1 MFKRKE
7 KLKEEIEYITLEDI
21 ERGIKSGIIVLE
33 NNHFKIIKIFL
44 EKGLDEKERELE
56 IESILDEK
64 IENYDPLEYIEKE
77 IFITEDEELEEII
90 LVLLERDIV
99 ETIIKKGKEKKR
111 KVFGIIPAFFL
122 KALEVEKDSN
132 ELFIDLD
139 IESVVLAE
147 FNEGKIKDIS
157 LIEIEKNKIL
167 ESEVDEI
174 LQYIFEIKEEKI
186 NKISFYE
193 KDREIAEIF
202 ENIDNI
208 EIEVK
213 DWKNGNIK
221 YNYNYN
227 YDFLPLEYLDSLK
240 KEKVIKKWGV
250 IVFIIFILQIVLGFS
265 LQYFCN
271 KIDDKIDILESDIGD
286 NQEKIE
292 KLKEKI
298 LVLEE
303 EEKLKIE
310 ELNKIELKKLRIGNL
325 LQQIEKIKPKGLNI
339 LNIEFDGKNKL
350 KIIGNSISE
359 EKILKF
365 QEKIIKNSKFKNFNH
380 DYIKFE
386 EEIYNF
392 QLDVEVYL

>member
-33 NNHFKIIKIFL
+33 NNHFKIVKIFL

-174 LQYIFEIKEEKI
+174 LQYIFEIEEEKI

-221 YNYNYN
+221 YNYNY
-227 YDFLPLEYLDSLK
+227 DFLPLEYLDSLK
-240 KEKVIKKWGV
+240 KEKVIKKCGV

>member
-33 NNHFKIIKIFL
+33 NNHFKIVKIFL

-111 KVFGIIPAFFL
+111 KVFGVIPAFFL

-139 IESVVLAE
+139 IESVVLTE

-174 LQYIFEIKEEKI
+174 LQYIFEIEEEKI

-221 YNYNYN
+221 YNYN

>member
-33 NNHFKIIKIFL
+33 NNHFKIVKIFL

-139 IESVVLAE
+139 IESVVLTE

-193 KDREIAEIF
+193 KDREVAEIF

-221 YNYNYN
+221 YNYNY
-227 YDFLPLEYLDSLK
+227 DFLPLEYLDSLK
-240 KEKVIKKWGV
+240 KEKVVKKWGV

-271 KIDDKIDILESDIGD
+271 KIDYKIDILESDIGD

>member
-221 YNYNYN
+221 YNYNY
-227 YDFLPLEYLDSLK
+227 DFLPLEYLDSLK

-265 LQYFCN
+265 LQHFCN

>member
-33 NNHFKIIKIFL
+33 NNHFKIVKIFL

-139 IESVVLAE
+139 IESVVLTE

-174 LQYIFEIKEEKI
+174 LQYIFEIEEEKI

-193 KDREIAEIF
+193 KDREIVEIF

-221 YNYNYN
+221 YNYNY
-227 YDFLPLEYLDSLK
+227 DFLPLEYLDSLK
-240 KEKVIKKWGV
+240 KEKVVKKWGV

-310 ELNKIELKKLRIGNL
+310 ELKKIELKKLRIGNL

>member
-33 NNHFKIIKIFL
+33 NNHFKIVKIFL

-122 KALEVEKDSN
+122 KTLEVEKDSN

-174 LQYIFEIKEEKI
+174 LQYIFEIEEEKI

-193 KDREIAEIF
+193 KDREVAEIF

-221 YNYNYN
+221 YNYN

>member
-90 LVLLERDIV
+90 LVLLERDTV

-174 LQYIFEIKEEKI
+174 LQYIFEIEEEKI

-193 KDREIAEIF
+193 KDREVAEIF

-221 YNYNYN
+221 YNYN

-310 ELNKIELKKLRIGNL
+310 ELNKIELKKLRIGDL

>member
-174 LQYIFEIKEEKI
+174 LQYIFEIEEEKI

-221 YNYNYN
+221 YNYN

-271 KIDDKIDILESDIGD
+271 KIDYKIDILESDIGD

-310 ELNKIELKKLRIGNL
+310 ELNKIELKKLRIGDL

>member
-33 NNHFKIIKIFL
+33 NNHFKIVKIFL

-139 IESVVLAE
+139 IESVVLTE

-174 LQYIFEIKEEKI
+174 LQYIFEIEEEKI

-221 YNYNYN
+221 YNYN

-310 ELNKIELKKLRIGNL
+310 ELNKIELKKLRIGDL

>member
-33 NNHFKIIKIFL
+33 NNHFKIVKIFL

-139 IESVVLAE
+139 IESVVLTE

-193 KDREIAEIF
+193 KDREVAEIF

-221 YNYNYN
+221 YNYNY
-227 YDFLPLEYLDSLK
+227 DFLPLEYLDSLK
-240 KEKVIKKWGV
+240 KEKIIKKWGV
-250 IVFIIFILQIVLGFS
+250 IIFIIFILQIVLGFS

>member
-33 NNHFKIIKIFL
+33 NNHFKIVKIFL

-90 LVLLERDIV
+90 LVLLERYIV

-139 IESVVLAE
+139 IESVVLTE

-174 LQYIFEIKEEKI
+174 LQYIFEIEEEKI

-193 KDREIAEIF
+193 KDREVAEIF

-221 YNYNYN
+221 YNYN

-310 ELNKIELKKLRIGNL
+310 ELNKIELKKLRIGDL

>member
-139 IESVVLAE
+139 IESVVLTE

-174 LQYIFEIKEEKI
+174 LQYIFEIEEEKI

-221 YNYNYN
+221 YNYNY
-227 YDFLPLEYLDSLK
+227 DFLPLEYLDSLK
-240 KEKVIKKWGV
+240 KEKIIKKWGV

-310 ELNKIELKKLRIGNL
+310 ELNKIELKKLRIGDL

>member
-90 LVLLERDIV
+90 LVLLERYIV

-139 IESVVLAE
+139 IESVVLTE

-174 LQYIFEIKEEKI
+174 LQYIFEIEEEKI

-221 YNYNYN
+221 YNYNY
-227 YDFLPLEYLDSLK
+227 DFLPLEYLDSLK
-240 KEKVIKKWGV
+240 KEKIIKKWGV

-310 ELNKIELKKLRIGNL
+310 ELNKIELKKLRIGDL

>member
-33 NNHFKIIKIFL
+33 NNHFKIVKIFL

-90 LVLLERDIV
+90 LVLLERYIV

-221 YNYNYN
+221 YNYN

>member
-33 NNHFKIIKIFL
+33 NNHFKIVKIFL

-90 LVLLERDIV
+90 LVLLERYIV

-139 IESVVLAE
+139 IESVVLTE

-174 LQYIFEIKEEKI
+174 LQYIFEIEEEKI

-221 YNYNYN
+221 YNYN

>member
-33 NNHFKIIKIFL
+33 NNHFKIVKIFL

-139 IESVVLAE
+139 IESVVLTE

-193 KDREIAEIF
+193 KDREVAEIF

-221 YNYNYN
+221 YNYNY
-227 YDFLPLEYLDSLK
+227 DFLPLEYLDSLK
-240 KEKVIKKWGV
+240 KEKIIKKWGV
-250 IVFIIFILQIVLGFS
+250 IIFIIFILQIVLGFS

-298 LVLEE
+298 LVLGE

-310 ELNKIELKKLRIGNL
+310 ELKKIELKKLRIGNL

>member
-90 LVLLERDIV
+90 LVLLERYIV

-139 IESVVLAE
+139 IESVVLTE

-193 KDREIAEIF
+193 KDREVAEIF

-221 YNYNYN
+221 YNYN

>member
-77 IFITEDEELEEII
+77 IFITEDEELKEII

-139 IESVVLAE
+139 IESVVLTE

-174 LQYIFEIKEEKI
+174 LQYIFEIEEEKI

-221 YNYNYN
+221 YNYNY
-227 YDFLPLEYLDSLK
+227 DFLPLEYLDSLK
-240 KEKVIKKWGV
+240 KEKVVKKWGV

>member
-33 NNHFKIIKIFL
+33 NNHFKIVKIFL

-174 LQYIFEIKEEKI
+174 LQYIFEIEEERI

-193 KDREIAEIF
+193 KDREVAEIF

-221 YNYNYN
+221 YNYN

>member
-139 IESVVLAE
+139 IESVVLTE

-221 YNYNYN
+221 YNYN

>member
-7 KLKEEIEYITLEDI
+7 KLKEEIEYITLEDM

-132 ELFIDLD
+132 DLFIDLD

-221 YNYNYN
+221 YNYN

>member
-139 IESVVLAE
+139 IESVVLTE

-174 LQYIFEIKEEKI
+174 LQYIFEIEEEKI

-221 YNYNYN
+221 YNYN

>member
-90 LVLLERDIV
+90 LVLLERYIV

-139 IESVVLAE
+139 IESVVLTE

-208 EIEVK
+208 KIEVK

-221 YNYNYN
+221 YNYN

-271 KIDDKIDILESDIGD
+271 KIDDKIDILESDRGD

-310 ELNKIELKKLRIGNL
+310 ELNKIELKKLRIGDL